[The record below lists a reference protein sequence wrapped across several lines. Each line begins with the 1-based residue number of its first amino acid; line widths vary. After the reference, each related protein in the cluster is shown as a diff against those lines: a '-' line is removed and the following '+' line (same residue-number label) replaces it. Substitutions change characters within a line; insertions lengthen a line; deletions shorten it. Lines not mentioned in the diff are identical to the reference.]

1 MNKTHSRIELI
12 RIEGLIMLRAMIG
25 FILSATVT
33 AAGAGQTLHV
43 YGPGGP
49 MAPIKECAELY
60 QQKTGVKIEVMAGP
74 EQSWIDAAQTNA
86 DVIFGGA
93 DYMLTKFE
101 LDHKGF
107 LLPGSRVEL
116 FDRAVGI
123 LVRPGNP
130 KSIRGM
136 TDLAK
141 PGMRLLDVNGAGQTG
156 LWEDLAGRKGLISAV
171 SSNVIASVANSAQGI
186 EQWNTR
192 PELDAWITFESW
204 AKRLP
209 GKVELVRLPEGER
222 LYRGTPAAVASRST
236 SQDQARSFL
245 VFLQS
250 PSAHAVFVKWG
261 WR

>member
-1 MNKTHSRIELI
+1 
-12 RIEGLIMLRAMIG
+12 MLKIVAG
-25 FILSATVT
+25 AFLNAVVT
-33 AAGAGQTLHV
+33 AMAAGQGLHV

-60 QQKTGVKIEVMAGP
+60 QQKTGVQVEVTAGP
-74 EQSWIDAAQTNA
+74 EPSWIAAAQTDA

-93 DYMLTKFE
+93 EYMLTQFE

-116 FDRAVGI
+116 YDRAVGI

-130 KSIRGM
+130 KHIRGIA
-136 TDLAK
+136 DLAK
-141 PGMRLLDVNGAGQTG
+141 PGMHLLDVDGAGQTG
-156 LWEDLAGRKGLISAV
+156 LWEDLAGRKGLISAM
-171 SSNVIASVANSAQGI
+171 SSNMTAVEGNSAQGI
-186 EQWNTR
+186 EQWNIH
-192 PELDAWITFESW
+192 PELDAWITYESW

-222 LYRGTPAAVASRST
+222 LYRGTPAAIASRST
-236 SQDQARSFL
+236 SQEQARSFL
-245 VFLQS
+245 AFLRSAQ
-250 PSAHAVFVKWG
+250 AHAIFVKWG